1 MLGRNTFDIR
11 DKSANAQIGKTQ
23 IFLRHPVLFRHNI
36 EITMH
41 EHHHEYQYYL
51 QYSYHQCR
59 HDNLVITLAIAEG

>member
-1 MLGRNTFDIR
+1 MDLCLCLKVPRLGKDY
-11 DKSANAQIGKTQ
+11 
-23 IFLRHPVLFRHNI
+23 LLFRHNI

>member
-1 MLGRNTFDIR
+1 MDLCSCIQIPRLGKDY
-11 DKSANAQIGKTQ
+11 
-23 IFLRHPVLFRHNI
+23 LLFRHNI

-41 EHHHEYQYYL
+41 EHHHEYQPYL